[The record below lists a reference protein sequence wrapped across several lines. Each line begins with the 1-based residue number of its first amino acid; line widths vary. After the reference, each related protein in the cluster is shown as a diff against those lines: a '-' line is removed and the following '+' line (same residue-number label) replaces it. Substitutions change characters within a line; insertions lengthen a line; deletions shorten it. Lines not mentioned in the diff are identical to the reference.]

1 MEGERTLNYMYL
13 KFDVTIGHL
22 HAVHFKDQ
30 LYRKFKLLGEGLRL
44 VLHLQYTYRQ
54 NSIFIFCYNEAL
66 Q

>member
-1 MEGERTLNYMYL
+1 ME
-13 KFDVTIGHL
+13 V

-30 LYRKFKLLGEGLRL
+30 LYLKFKLLGEGLRL

-66 Q
+66 QLTVFAETANC